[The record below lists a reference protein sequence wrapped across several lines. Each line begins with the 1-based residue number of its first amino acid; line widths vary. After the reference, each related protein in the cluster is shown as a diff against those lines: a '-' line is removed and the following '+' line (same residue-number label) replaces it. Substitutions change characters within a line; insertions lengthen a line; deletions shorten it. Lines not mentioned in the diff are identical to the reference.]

1 MRATGEFTA
10 LKRAPPRT
18 ARASTEIAWRRC
30 VKRRALEIN
39 LAMLLASNLC
49 GAEPR
54 LLVMASGDCQD
65 FHLLESGKWL
75 SGALKARLNEEVIDQ
90 AEVVKIFGV
99 PSSRTPQE
107 IQTLLDS
114 ARVQYYSSE
123 YAKAK
128 AKVEDA
134 LGEIRTLPAGPRHWA
149 LYVAAQL
156 LHSLVL
162 KQSGQT
168 EEATAAFRRVLR
180 LDPDLQLDP
189 DYYAP
194 STCKDFDAV
203 RAEVAGAARS
213 SVSIRSHP
221 SGADVFIDG
230 KNVGTTPF
238 TGDYL
243 PGAYDLVVSK
253 GSSVSRMHVVEIG
266 KLEPIQVDL
275 EFESLWNSRE
285 AFCLSEG
292 RAEGAWISGAVK
304 IATLIGTE
312 EVVVA
317 RLQRSNPGPS
327 WLTASLVS
335 TETGGKIREAGFKV
349 EGIGPDRSSFEKLAD
364 FIVTGKAEGSIVVLD
379 SEKASAPWVPKPVPE
394 IVRKP
399 RSSVNPWQVASYAS
413 LAGGGIAASSAVVLL
428 ILNEGDRKRLQRYRV
443 PGGAIVDSPE
453 SRELVES
460 INARRGLAT
469 GLLVA
474 SGVVAVSGIAFHI
487 LAKRR
492 ASAAIEL
499 SAAPHRSGA
508 AIFLAGSF

>member
-1 MRATGEFTA
+1 
-10 LKRAPPRT
+10 
-18 ARASTEIAWRRC
+18 
-30 VKRRALEIN
+30 
-39 LAMLLASNLC
+39 MLLASNLC

-54 LLVMASGDCQD
+54 LLAMASGDCQD
-65 FHLLESGKWL
+65 FHLLESAKWL

-90 AEVVKIFGV
+90 SEVRQKFGV

-107 IQTLLDS
+107 IHTLLDS
-114 ARVQYYSSE
+114 ARLQYYGSK

-134 LGEIRTLPAGPRHWA
+134 LGEIRTLPAGPRRWA

-203 RAEVAGAARS
+203 RAEVADAARAP
-213 SVSIRSHP
+213 VSIRSHP

-230 KNVGTTPF
+230 KNMGTTPF
-238 TGDYL
+238 TGEYL
-243 PGAYDLVVSK
+243 PGTYDLVVSK

-266 KLEPIQVDL
+266 KSEPIQVDL
-275 EFESLWNSRE
+275 ELESLWNSRE

-292 RAEGAWISGAVK
+292 SAEGAWISGAVK
-304 IATLIGTE
+304 VATLVGTE

-335 TETGGKIREAGFKV
+335 TKTGGKIREAGFKV
-349 EGIGPDRSSFEKLAD
+349 DGIGPDRSSFEKLAD

-379 SEKASAPWVPKPVPE
+379 SEKMSAPWMPQPLPA
-394 IVRKP
+394 IAGKP
-399 RSSVNPWQVASYAS
+399 RSPVNPWRVASYVS
-413 LAGGGIAASSAVVLL
+413 WAGGGIAASSAVVLL
-428 ILNEGDRKRLQRYRV
+428 ILNQSDRNQLQRYQG
-443 PGGAIVDSPE
+443 PGGAIVDSPV
-453 SRELVES
+453 SRGLVAS

-469 GLLVA
+469 GLWVA
-474 SGVVAVSGIAFHI
+474 SGAAAVSGVVFHV

-492 ASAAIEL
+492 ASTEIEL
-499 SAAPHRSGA
+499 SAAPDRSGA
-508 AIFLAGSF
+508 EIFLAGSF